1 MKEFYYDINSNT
13 DLYRVTLPE
22 KIVGTNIISNHYNM
36 VTPLFEKDMK
46 TVIGVL
52 QATIDDQQHK
62 DFRYSTINYYI
73 RELPGVDL
81 NDLPKDINENRSKQ
95 NSIFMNANRIIP
107 LNSDNSGI
115 LPSNILIRGVIYGG
129 IGIYSNIKGDFTL
142 ETLDNIRKITILY
155 N

>member
-1 MKEFYYDINSNT
+1 M
-13 DLYRVTLPE
+13 
-22 KIVGTNIISNHYNM
+22 VGTDIISNHYNM

-81 NDLPKDINENRSKQ
+81 NNLSKDINENRSNQ

-115 LPSNILIRGVIYGG
+115 LPSNILTRGVIYGG
-129 IGIYSNIKGDFTL
+129 IGTYSNIKGDFTL
-142 ETLDNIRKITILY
+142 ETLDNIRKITIFY